1 MRKPPKKHIS
11 ADINITPLMDLAWVL
26 LTVFILTMVSI
37 VQSVDVKLPE
47 TAESKEEVPNDT
59 ATVSIDAHG
68 TIYLNEEVVQI
79 DALKEKL
86 KLYQYANPDL
96 PVVLRA
102 DRTIVYDDV
111 VKVIDVIKQA
121 GVANLNLATE
131 VAAGAT

>member
-1 MRKPPKKHIS
+1 MRKPPKRHVS
-11 ADINITPLMDLAWVL
+11 AEINITPLMDLAWVL

-47 TAESKEEVPNDT
+47 TAENKQEIPNDT

-68 TIYLNEEVVQI
+68 TILLNEEVVQL

-102 DRTIVYDDV
+102 DRALVYDEV
-111 VKVIDVIKQA
+111 VKVMDVIKQA
-121 GVANLNLATE
+121 GVVNLNIATE
-131 VAAGAT
+131 VAAGST

>member
-1 MRKPPKKHIS
+1 MRKPPKRHIS

-59 ATVSIDAHG
+59 ATISIDAHG
-68 TIYLNEEVVQI
+68 TIFLNEEVVQI

-121 GVANLNLATE
+121 GVVNLNLATE

>member
-1 MRKPPKKHIS
+1 MRKPPRRQVS
-11 ADINITPLMDLAWVL
+11 AEINITPLMDLAWVL

-37 VQSVDVKLPE
+37 VQSVELKLPE

-68 TIYLNEEVVQI
+68 TVYLNDEVVEI
-79 DALKEKL
+79 GALQEKL

-102 DRTIVYDDV
+102 DRQLVYDEV
-111 VKVIDVIKQA
+111 VKVLDVIKQA
-121 GVANLNLATE
+121 GVVNLNLATE
-131 VAAGAT
+131 AAAGST

>member
-1 MRKPPKKHIS
+1 MRKPPRRNVT
-11 ADINITPLMDLAWVL
+11 AEINVTPLMDLAWVL

-37 VQSVDVKLPE
+37 VQSVELKLPE

-68 TIYLNEEVVQI
+68 TVYLNDEVVEI
-79 DALKEKL
+79 GALQEKL

-102 DRTIVYDDV
+102 DRQLVYDEV
-111 VKVIDVIKQA
+111 VKVLDVIKQA
-121 GVANLNLATE
+121 GVVNLNLATE
-131 VAAGAT
+131 AAAGST